1 MFKWQN
7 NYLTSQFQIISKE
20 NVKMAVFSNLEGTMK
35 KTFILG
41 KNGARFSTDGTEVV
55 VQNYTGTDLIP
66 VSAGEPIKPDNLVT
80 LSYFNA
86 HSGGSAGGALS
97 GTTVPSVSLGN
108 NGDMYFQV
116 DATSIVQIFFKDQG
130 IWKPYAT
137 APVQDS
143 DYVTTFTAQPSDFIQ
158 QDQEYVYSISAITH
172 QRGSNLLVQVQD
184 PTGNTVGCDID
195 VDISGNISIGMT
207 SRPTQIQIVK
217 LIGVTDMTQPY
228 SALVN
233 KIDWITAGD
242 KYSFTVS
249 ATTHNQASGP
259 LYLALYENSVD
270 GATSSAPY
278 SLVSLDSV
286 IDGSGNVTFTSYVP
300 LSGKVV
306 ISGK

>member
-1 MFKWQN
+1 
-7 NYLTSQFQIISKE
+7 
-20 NVKMAVFSNLEGTMK
+20 MAVFSNLEGTMK

>member
-1 MFKWQN
+1 
-7 NYLTSQFQIISKE
+7 
-20 NVKMAVFSNLEGTMK
+20 MAVFSNLEGTMK

-143 DYVTTFTAQPSDFIQ
+143 DYVTAFTAQPSDFIQ
-158 QDQEYVYSISAITH
+158 QGQEYVYSISAITH